1 MFENWELWQI
11 ILTVVFGTV
20 WVVFTVLN
28 VRRKIAAKKRK
39 KEKQYIFSG
48 EQGSGKKHNSINNH

>member
-1 MFENWELWQI
+1 MFGNWELWQI

-28 VRRKIAAKKRK
+28 IRRKILAKKWK
-39 KEKQYIFSG
+39 KVKQPSNVHIYIG
-48 EQGSGKKHNSINNH
+48 EQGSGKKRKL

>member
-1 MFENWELWQI
+1 MFGNWELWQI

-28 VRRKIAAKKRK
+28 IRRKILAKKRK
-39 KEKQYIFSG
+39 KDKQSAV
-48 EQGSGKKHNSINNH
+48 GKNNH